1 MKVVKFIEPH
11 SPYAPGD
18 IAGLSNKEAEAVIKA
33 GHAVSYKEEKEK
45 EVETENKALNEAPV
59 DKMVKKA
66 QEKK

>member
-33 GHAVSYKEEKEK
+33 GKAVSYKEE
-45 EVETENKALNEAPV
+45 ETKDQEQEDKALDEAPV

-66 QEKK
+66 QVKK